1 MIPHFWGESG
11 TRTRRQYHT
20 IRQKGDSMPDG
31 KERILVVED
40 EELLSVLIDTVLT
53 DQGYTVLKAKDGAE
67 AVDLYRTYDGDIDLV
82 LTDLSLP
89 EIDGWQVC
97 RQIRSLNP
105 RVKLM
110 VTTGAMD
117 TRIEKELRKQGIHG
131 FIQKPCSAEDMVDK
145 IRSVLVRPL

>member
-1 MIPHFWGESG
+1 MSEA
-11 TRTRRQYHT
+11 
-20 IRQKGDSMPDG
+20 

-40 EELLSVLIDTVLT
+40 EELLSVLIDTVLS
-53 DQGYTVLKAKDGAE
+53 DQGYTVLKASNGAE
-67 AVDLYRTYDGDIDLV
+67 AIKMYRTFEGDIDLV

-89 EIDGWQVC
+89 ELDGWQVC

-117 TRIEKELRKQGIHG
+117 ARIESELKKQGIHG
-131 FIQKPCSAEDMVDK
+131 FIQKPCSAEDMVEK
-145 IRSVLVRPL
+145 IRTVLERAS

>member
-1 MIPHFWGESG
+1 MS
-11 TRTRRQYHT
+11 
-20 IRQKGDSMPDG
+20 DA

-53 DQGYTVLKAKDGAE
+53 DQGYTVLKANNGAD
-67 AVDLYRTYDGDIDLV
+67 AIKMYRTFDGDIDLV

-89 EIDGWQVC
+89 EVDGWQVC

-117 TRIEKELRKQGIHG
+117 ARIESELRKHGIHG
-131 FIQKPCSAEDMVDK
+131 FIQKPCSAEDMVEK
-145 IRSVLVRPL
+145 IRTVLGGAS

>member
-1 MIPHFWGESG
+1 MSEA
-11 TRTRRQYHT
+11 
-20 IRQKGDSMPDG
+20 

-40 EELLSVLIDTVLT
+40 EELLSVLIDTVLS
-53 DQGYTVLKAKDGAE
+53 DQGYTVLKANNGAD
-67 AVDLYRTYDGDIDLV
+67 AIKMYRTFEGDIDLV

-89 EIDGWQVC
+89 EVDGWQVC

-117 TRIEKELRKQGIHG
+117 ARIESELKKQGIHG
-131 FIQKPCSAEDMVDK
+131 FIQKPCSAEDMVEK
-145 IRSVLVRPL
+145 IRTVLERAS